1 VINQSQYDILDHSGI
16 PSSSTLMSIDSCP
29 AEDCKLF
36 KEKQK
41 SIRTKYWGKE
51 DVEDYRD

>member
-1 VINQSQYDILDHSGI
+1 MINQSQYEILDHSGI
-16 PSSSTLMSIDSCP
+16 PSSSTLMSMDSCP